1 MVRFQPLRG
10 NPGCSDERNFM
21 FRLRFDLTKTDEAA
35 RLGRLE
41 APHGV
46 VDTPAFMPVGT
57 QGSVKG
63 LTPDDL
69 RGIGVQIIL
78 ANTYHLFLRPG
89 HALIEQLG
97 GLHRFMGWK
106 GPLLTDSGGFQVY
119 SLSASRTIT
128 EEGVRFRS
136 HLDGSEQLLT
146 PELSVGIQQA
156 LGADI
161 IHPLD
166 ECLAYPASRVETERS
181 LALTLRWAARAKAA
195 HGERGGGQAL
205 FGIVQGGSY
214 ENLRQRAVEETCA
227 LGFDGYAIGGL
238 AVGEPTPLML
248 DLVAL
253 VASLLPR
260 DRPRYLMG
268 IGRPPDLVEAVAR
281 GVDLFDCVLPTRNA
295 RNGQLFTAEGVLNIK
310 HTRYA
315 RDTAPPDRSCA
326 CYTCRHFSRAYLRH
340 LYRAR
345 ELLAPRLLSLH
356 NLAFYVALM
365 ARMREAIKAG
375 EFAAL
380 QARFL
385 TRYAV
390 SSDGD
395 RSETPEEREA

>member
-1 MVRFQPLRG
+1 
-10 NPGCSDERNFM
+10 M